1 MGRYRR
7 WLDCKRSISVDE
19 PAHAVQIPYVV
30 CSITSDLLLVAN
42 RIFPLTCHIIFV
54 VTLKSFHELEKIY
67 VS

>member
-1 MGRYRR
+1 M
-7 WLDCKRSISVDE
+7 DE